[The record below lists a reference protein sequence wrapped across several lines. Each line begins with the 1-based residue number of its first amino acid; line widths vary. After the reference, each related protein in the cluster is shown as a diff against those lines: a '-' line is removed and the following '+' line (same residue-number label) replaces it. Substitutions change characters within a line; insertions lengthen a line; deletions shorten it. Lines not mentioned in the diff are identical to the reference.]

1 MAMHEPDLEVGVT
14 LEEAALLTAVAN
26 AEHLDQEVKAWG
38 WKHPVTGVA
47 NPAAAA
53 VYPAFAA
60 AAVYPANA
68 AAAVPANA
76 AAAVAPANAA
86 AVYLA
91 NAAAIYLANAAAIV
105 MPRFSKKRLNIAL

>member
-14 LEEAALLTAVAN
+14 LEEAALLAAVAN
-26 AEHLDQEVKAWG
+26 AEHLDHEVHAWG

-47 NPAAAA
+47 NP
-53 VYPAFAA
+53 AA

-86 AVYLA
+86 AVYPA
-91 NAAAIYLANAAAIV
+91 NATAVYAG
-105 MPRFSKKRLNIAL
+105 

>member
-60 AAVYPANA
+60 AAVYPAN
-68 AAAVPANA
+68 PANA
-76 AAAVAPANAA
+76 V
-86 AVYLA
+86 VSSYL
-91 NAAAIYLANAAAIV
+91 IIF
-105 MPRFSKKRLNIAL
+105 R

>member
-14 LEEAALLTAVAN
+14 LEEAALLAAVAN

-47 NPAAAA
+47 NPAVAA

-60 AAVYPANA
+60 AAVYPANPANAVYPANPANA

-76 AAAVAPANAA
+76 AMAVAPANAA
-86 AVYLA
+86 AVYPA
-91 NAAAIYLANAAAIV
+91 NATAVYTG
-105 MPRFSKKRLNIAL
+105 